1 MTIMSPAQ
9 GDEAWRERFNAGD
22 VEGLLA
28 LYEEDAIF
36 VPEPGGKP
44 LVGREAIRD
53 FVVNFPIE
61 DATVEFRPKA
71 LLERDTDAL
80 SYSDWTIRG
89 TGPEGPTEM
98 EGQAT
103 VLMRRQD
110 DGTWLIAMDDPF
122 THR

>member
-9 GDEAWRERFNAGD
+9 GDEAWMERFNAGD
-22 VEGLLA
+22 IDGLMA

-44 LVGREAIRD
+44 LVGQDAIRD
-53 FVVNFPIE
+53 FCVNFPIT
-61 DATVEFRPKA
+61 DATIEFRPRA

-89 TGPEGPTEM
+89 TGPEGPAEM
-98 EGQAT
+98 EGKAT

-122 THR
+122 TQR

>member
-9 GDEAWRERFNAGD
+9 GDKAWMERFNAGD
-22 VEGLLA
+22 IDGLVA

-44 LVGREAIRD
+44 LVGRDTIRD
-53 FVVNFPIE
+53 FAVNFPIK
-61 DATVEFRPKA
+61 DAIIEFRPRA

-80 SYSDWTIRG
+80 GYSDWTIRG
-89 TGPEGPTEM
+89 TGPEGPAEM
-98 EGQAT
+98 EGKAT

-110 DGTWLIAMDDPF
+110 DGTWLIAIDDPF
-122 THR
+122 TQR